1 MENDPDNRTE
11 QWLQAYT
18 RRRREQAGREVELHE
33 ATRQML
39 LDESEREWS
48 ETAAPEPETSPA
60 KLSWFSSWLKVQ

>member
-1 MENDPDNRTE
+1 MENEPDNRTE
-11 QWLQAYT
+11 QWLQAYA

-48 ETAAPEPETSPA
+48 ETAEP
-60 KLSWFSSWLKVQ
+60 